1 VKKMKKK
8 LLLFAICLSFVVG
21 SAACAAA
28 ATKRIAY
35 LAPGL
40 DLPFWRYLANGI
52 ENHVKDLGLDAT
64 VQVYDSKND
73 SSIQLQNAQDAIVK
87 QVDVIIISPTDSSS
101 CPAVLNAAERAG
113 IPAIIADVGTDSG
126 KYAAFIITPN
136 EAGAKE
142 VADYL
147 GRTMVEKNMTD
158 RPAAQITISLARNN
172 GKARSKGFSD
182 AMAAVGVDVVDVR
195 QLEKYTRAEAE
206 GFAQDLLTAYQ
217 NLGAI
222 FCHTDEPTL
231 GVVKAVQ
238 SSGRDVLVV
247 GFDATPETID
257 AVRDGTLLAVAVQ
270 QPAYMG
276 MKAVESAVAIFEGK
290 DVSAQVD
297 VPTLLVTM
305 DNVNDKD
312 IADQLATNVFPDKK

>member
-1 VKKMKKK
+1 VLC
-8 LLLFAICLSFVVG
+8 LLLLVATT
-21 SAACAAA
+21 ACAAA
-28 ATKRIAY
+28 ATRSIAY

-52 ENHVKDLGLDAT
+52 ENRVKDLGLDAT

-101 CPAVLNAAERAG
+101 CPAVLNAAEKAG
-113 IPAIIADVGTDSG
+113 IPVIIADVGTDSG
-126 KYAAFIITPN
+126 KYAAFVITPN

-147 GRTMVEKNMTD
+147 GKTMVEKKMTD
-158 RPAAQITISLARNN
+158 RPAAQVTISLARNN
-172 GKARSKGFSD
+172 GKARSKGFTD
-182 AMAAVGVDVVDVR
+182 AMGAVGVKVVDVR

-206 GFAQDLLTAYQ
+206 GFAQDLLTAHQ
-217 NLGAI
+217 DLGAI

-238 SSGRDVLVV
+238 SSGKDVLVV

-257 AVRDGTLLAVAVQ
+257 AVRDGSLLAVAVQ
-270 QPAYMG
+270 QPAFMG
-276 MKAVESAVAIFEGK
+276 VKAVDAAVAIFDGK
-290 DVSAQVD
+290 NVSEQVD
-297 VPTLLVTM
+297 VPTLLVTK
-305 DNVNDKD
+305 DNVNDKT

>member
-1 VKKMKKK
+1 MNMMKKISLLVTC
-8 LLLFAICLSFVVG
+8 LLLVVG
-21 SAACAAA
+21 SAVCATA
-28 ATKRIAY
+28 ATKKIAY

-52 ENHVKDLGLDAT
+52 ENRVKDLGLDAA

-87 QVDVIIISPTDSSS
+87 QADVIIISPTDSSS

-113 IPAIIADVGTDSG
+113 IPAVIADIGTDSG
-126 KYAAFIITPN
+126 KYAAFVITPN

-147 GRTMVEKNMTD
+147 GKTMVERKMTD
-158 RPAAQITISLARNN
+158 RPAAQVTISLARNN
-172 GKARSKGFSD
+172 GKARSKGFTD
-182 AMAAVGVDVVDVR
+182 AMEAVGVKVVDVR

-217 NLGAI
+217 NMGAI

-238 SSGRDVLVV
+238 SSGKDVLVV
-247 GFDATPETID
+247 GFDATPETIE

-276 MKAVESAVAIFEGK
+276 IKAVDAAVAIFEGR

-297 VPTLLVTM
+297 VPTLLVTK

-312 IADQLATNVFPDKK
+312 IAEQLATNVFPDKK

>member
-1 VKKMKKK
+1 
-8 LLLFAICLSFVVG
+8 
-21 SAACAAA
+21 
-28 ATKRIAY
+28 
-35 LAPGL
+35 L

-52 ENHVKDLGLDAT
+52 ENRVKELGLDAA

-73 SSIQLQNAQDAIVK
+73 ASTQLQNAQDAIVK

-101 CPAVLNAAERAG
+101 CPAVLNAAARAG
-113 IPAIIADVGTDSG
+113 IPAIIADIGTDSG

-147 GRTMVEKNMTD
+147 GKYMAEHKLTD

-172 GKARSKGFSD
+172 GKARSKGFTD
-182 AMAAVGVDVVDVR
+182 AMETVGVKVVDVR

-206 GFAQDLLTAYQ
+206 GFAQDLMTAYQ

-231 GVVKAVQ
+231 GVVKAVK
-238 SSGRDVLVV
+238 SAGKDVLVV

-257 AVRDGTLLAVAVQ
+257 AVRDGSLLAVAVQ

-276 MKAVESAVAIFEGK
+276 AKAVDAAVAIFEGK
-290 DVSAQVD
+290 DVSEQVD
-297 VPTLLVTM
+297 VPTLLVTK
-305 DNVNDKD
+305 DNVNDKA
-312 IADQLATNVFPDKK
+312 IADQLAQNVFPDKQ